1 MMASLNNLFRFAK
14 EAMGTMF
21 DWYWRPVGAMATPTL
36 TRNLKP
42 NLFAGA
48 ARRGGLHP
56 PPSRVVMMRR
66 DVECGAEEQEELE
79 SDEDSSVDDGP
90 IFTLEETE

>member
-14 EAMGTMF
+14 EAMGAMF
-21 DWYWRPVGAMATPTL
+21 DWYWCPVGAMATPTL

-42 NLFAGA
+42 ILFAGA

-56 PPSRVVMMRR
+56 SPSRVVMMRR